1 MKQLTIEPHIQ
12 NRNFNANI
20 YRGSDSFK
28 VSLTK
33 TGSVVKATSFSDSK
47 TLDVKTNLNNSSA
60 QMSAAMDT
68 TGGDIDEYYDEIIY
82 YDGGGVE
89 GYGY

>member
-1 MKQLTIEPHIQ
+1 MKEFKVISFTDNKTFNPTIGNH
-12 NRNFNANI
+12 NNT
-20 YRGSDSFK
+20 FK

-33 TGSVVKATSFSDSK
+33 TGGSVNTTNFNDSK
-47 TLDVKTNLNNSSA
+47 TIKAEANINSSSN
-60 QMSAAMDT
+60 QMNPNMDVS
-68 TGGDIDEYYDEIIY
+68 GGTIDEYYDEVIY